1 MAKNRFDLEAAI
13 MEAWTTCEDI
23 DLIYH
28 NTDNLELNAK
38 DCDNLQNQ
46 LLGLRYITDLRF
58 NKLWSIFE
66 YMVESGKLD
75 PKED

>member
-1 MAKNRFDLEAAI
+1 VAKNRFDLEAAI

-23 DLIYH
+23 DLVYH

-46 LLGLRYITDLRF
+46 LLGLRYIADLRF

-66 YMVESGKLD
+66 NMVESGKLD